1 MASSVVPV
9 RWAICRSE
17 NPSDLAW
24 ASFSA
29 LSDGIRRNQIR
40 DSKPEI
46 FPRVQP
52 ECAFAACRTRGF
64 ALRNGVKKIG
74 QRLLWLW
81 LFVPLLA
88 SAQIDP
94 AARDLMQF
102 GYNQAFEGHAPLAGY
117 AFYYHNQP
125 DFLRTNLTLRLAV
138 APVYVDS
145 ELGFVNGLGPNT
157 DFAIGL
163 AGGGFADSYNEIRG
177 GTYYPSESF
186 EGNGAE
192 ISASVYHL
200 FNPGRADSVELHFAR
215 HGALFRLQPQQRHRA
230 EFSNCR
236 TTTPTFSVR
245 TGLRWGGVEPTLFPP
260 LAMELSV
267 WYEGHLRTDPG
278 SYGINNADELNPQSH
293 LFWSEAALAYTLPK
307 SQQSFYVRLTAGT
320 SVDADRFSAYRLG
333 GFLPL
338 VSEFPLSLPGYYF
351 QEISARQ
358 FVLLNAN
365 YLVPLDPG
373 KLFDLD
379 LNASTAVVD
388 YLPGEWQPGN
398 SLSGVGGGILYHTP
412 SNRLKLMLNYAYGI
426 DAIRANGRGASSI
439 GVLMQIDLGRMNS
452 EKFSQ
457 PQPLPL
463 HGWQRFFQ

>member
-1 MASSVVPV
+1 M
-9 RWAICRSE
+9 R
-17 NPSDLAW
+17 
-24 ASFSA
+24 F
-29 LSDGIRRNQIR
+29 
-40 DSKPEI
+40 
-46 FPRVQP
+46 
-52 ECAFAACRTRGF
+52 
-64 ALRNGVKKIG
+64 G

-94 AARDLMQF
+94 APRDLLQF
-102 GYNQAFEGHAPLAGY
+102 GYNQAFEGHAPVAGY

-125 DFLRTNLTLRLAV
+125 DFLRTNLTLRLAI

-157 DFAIGL
+157 DLGIGL
-163 AGGGFADSYNEIRG
+163 AGGGFADSYNEIHD
-177 GTYYPSESF
+177 GTFYESESF

-192 ISASVYHL
+192 ISASVYHR
-200 FNPGRADSVELHFAR
+200 FNPAEEVPLNYILRGTMHYADYNRNNDTS
-215 HGALFRLQPQQRHRA
+215 P
-230 EFSNCR
+230 EFQLPNNHAD
-236 TTTPTFSVR
+236 FSVR

-278 SYGINNADELNPQSH
+278 TYGFDNADELQQQSH
-293 LFWSEAALAYTLPK
+293 LFWTEAALAYTLP
-307 SQQSFYVRLTAGT
+307 SQHSFYVRLTAGT

-351 QEISARQ
+351 QEISASQ

-388 YLPGEWQPGN
+388 YLPGESQPGN
-398 SLSGVGGGILYHTP
+398 SLNGVGGGILYHTP
-412 SNRLKLMLNYAYGI
+412 DNRLKLMLNYAYGI
-426 DAIRANGRGASSI
+426 DAIRANGRGASSVD
-439 GVLMQIDLGRMNS
+439 VLFQIDLGRMNS
-452 EKFSQ
+452 EKFNQ

-463 HGWQRFFQ
+463 HGWQRFFN